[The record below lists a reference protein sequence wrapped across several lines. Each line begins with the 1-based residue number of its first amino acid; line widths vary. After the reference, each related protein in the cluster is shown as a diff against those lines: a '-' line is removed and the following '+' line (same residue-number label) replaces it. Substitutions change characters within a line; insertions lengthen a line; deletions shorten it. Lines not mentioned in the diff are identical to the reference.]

1 MKKLS
6 SCLLTKGF
14 VSLWWKGVR
23 MAAKK
28 FQQDTSYAEYDLDGD
43 GTITDQELEAA
54 RQIKEEEAE
63 LRKMRAQRRMATAT
77 LIAMGAFTLAMFF
90 VPIERVEALSGISDL
105 FFLSA
110 AGIVGA
116 YMGMSA
122 WMSRK

>member
-1 MKKLS
+1 M
-6 SCLLTKGF
+6 
-14 VSLWWKGVR
+14 WWKGVQ
-23 MAAKK
+23 MAKK
-28 FQQDTSYAEYDLDGD
+28 TFQKDTKYAEYDLDGD
-43 GTITDQELEAA
+43 GTITDEELEHAKE
-54 RQIKEEEAE
+54 IKQEEAE
-63 LRKMRAQRRMATAT
+63 LRKMRAQRRMAVAA
-77 LIAMGAFTLAMFF
+77 LVAMGAFTLAMFF